1 MKKHNRKGVSP
12 AGVVPAIC
20 IMMLFLFAFS
30 VIPSFAANAEEAQG
44 IVDKARVTFNDF
56 MRDKNYTWLHDHL
69 KDAKGLL
76 IFPQVIKGGFFIGGS
91 GGTGVLVVRDAR
103 TGDWSQPA
111 FYKLASVSVGFQIG
125 GEHSQVILFI
135 RSQEGL
141 DSFLNSSVKLGGE
154 VSVAAGPVGEGA
166 QATTADIL
174 SFSRSKGAFVGAALG
189 GTVVKP
195 AKDLNRAFYGRRA
208 SPVDILVR
216 QDVKSDKTGSL
227 REALAEASK
236 RK

>member
-1 MKKHNRKGVSP
+1 MMMKKSLLVLMVAGLLAGAALP
-12 AGVVPAIC
+12 A
-20 IMMLFLFAFS
+20 
-30 VIPSFAANAEEAQG
+30 AARGNKAAEAQQT
-44 IVDKARVTFNDF
+44 VEAAQSTLSDF
-56 MRDKNYTWLHDHL
+56 MSDPDMKWLKTHFQ
-69 KDAKGLL
+69 DAKGIL
-76 IFPQVIKGGFFIGGS
+76 IVPNRNKGGFIIAGS
-91 GGTGVLVVRDAR
+91 GGVGVLLAKDSK
-103 TGDWSQPA
+103 GNWSQPA
-111 FYKLASVSVGFQIG
+111 FYRLASVSVGFQIG

-154 VSVAAGPVGEGA
+154 LSVAAGPVGEGA
-166 QATTADIL
+166 QAATADIL

-195 AKDLNRAFYGRRA
+195 AKDLNRAFYGRHA

-216 QDVKSDKTGSL
+216 RDVKSDKTGSL
-227 REALAEASK
+227 REALAEATK